1 MNVMTISLSG
11 EDVTLRLSAGKL
23 QEFIKSGKNTEQTPL
38 LAVLDALDT
47 LERKAALLTA
57 ALQHKGNANAIK
69 NGYDLLDELVDN
81 GWNDNKIRHL
91 IVDLAAASG
100 LTDAEDTAAVHDAV
114 DKGLRKF
121 VDTVATVLAGENPEK
136 PETPETPQEA
146 EANPE
151 NPT

>member
-1 MNVMTISLSG
+1 MNVMTIALSD

-23 QEFIKSGKNTEQTPL
+23 QEFIKSSKNTEQTPL

-57 ALQHKGNANAIK
+57 ALQHKGNANTIK

-91 IVDLAAASG
+91 IVDLTSASG
-100 LTDAEDTAAVHDAV
+100 LIDTEDTQAIHDAV
-114 DKGLRKF
+114 DKGIRKF
-121 VDTVATVLAGENPEK
+121 VDTVATVLAGEKPDE
-136 PETPETPQEA
+136 PETPPEA
-146 EANPE
+146 KTNPE

>member
-57 ALQHKGNANAIK
+57 ALQHKGNANKIK
-69 NGYDLLDELVDN
+69 NGYDLLDELVD
-81 GWNDNKIRHL
+81 K
-91 IVDLAAASG
+91 
-100 LTDAEDTAAVHDAV
+100 
-114 DKGLRKF
+114 
-121 VDTVATVLAGENPEK
+121 VLAGEIPDAKTQAAALRAKLMLERGLI
-136 PETPETPQEA
+136 
-146 EANPE
+146 
-151 NPT
+151 

>member
-23 QEFIKSGKNTEQTPL
+23 QEFIKSSKNTEQTPL

-57 ALQHKGNANAIK
+57 ALQHKGNANKIK
-69 NGYDLLDELVDN
+69 NGYDLLDELTDN
-81 GWNDNKIRHL
+81 GWNDNKVRHL

-100 LTDAEDTAAVHDAV
+100 LTDTEDTQAIHDAV
-114 DKGLRKF
+114 NKGLRKF

-136 PETPETPQEA
+136 PETPPET